1 MVERERQAERTQ
13 LANARAHVAVHELIL
28 AALEGGVGAV
38 ATASGQAAMHLAIA
52 TILSAGDHIVASAS
66 LYGGTVNLLAQ
77 TLPRFGI
84 TTSFVKPRDLEGLA
98 AKMKEG
104 GFSGADITEVCQR
117 SAKLAIRQHIADSEA
132 GIPVK
137 SACRHIEK
145 AHFDSAMMVARK
157 SVSSADIKKF
167 ERFRKSIQIQ
177 KG

>member
-1 MVERERQAERTQ
+1 MLTRPRHAQ
-13 LANARAHVAVHELIL
+13 LADDVDLHEL
-28 AALEGGVGAV
+28 A
-38 ATASGQAAMHLAIA
+38 
-52 TILSAGDHIVASAS
+52 
-66 LYGGTVNLLAQ
+66 N
-77 TLPRFGI
+77 I
-84 TTSFVKPRDLEGLA
+84 TD
-98 AKMKEG
+98 

-137 SACRHIEK
+137 SACRQIEK